1 MDVEELRSGG
11 AMHVILLL
19 FCGKSSK
26 DSLARFLFF
35 SSPSYLVKKRW
46 LLIPFGLGWGCW
58 WDCSLLTLS
67 LSFSLSLSLSL
78 SLTLCTLYPFS
89 LFVVHLD
96 LERQ

>member
-35 SSPSYLVKKRW
+35 SSILV
-46 LLIPFGLGWGCW
+46 LGHIAIW
-58 WDCSLLTLS
+58 
-67 LSFSLSLSLSL
+67 
-78 SLTLCTLYPFS
+78 
-89 LFVVHLD
+89 
-96 LERQ
+96 Q